1 MQVQEAQ
8 VQELTQDPDNSR
20 SHDRK
25 NLEAIKQS
33 LEAFG
38 QQKPIVI
45 DQEGKVV
52 AGNGTLA
59 AAQELGWQT
68 IQAVVTDLEGAK
80 QTAYAI
86 ADNRTAEL
94 AAWNDQQLAK
104 SLVSLQNDQ
113 SIDEAISGFRTD
125 EIERMVGAFDID
137 TTALPELADGEKE
150 PFQQIAFRLHDS
162 QAEAVHEALR
172 RAADEGMATSDVNT
186 NKNGNAIAAICMR
199 FLDGVS

>member
-59 AAQELGWQT
+59 AAQELGWKT

-94 AAWNDQQLAK
+94 AAWNDEQLAK

>member
-94 AAWNDQQLAK
+94 AAWNDEQLAK

-137 TTALPELADGEKE
+137 TTALPELADGEKK

>member
-33 LEAFG
+33 LQAFG

-94 AAWNDQQLAK
+94 AAWNDEQLAK

-137 TTALPELADGEKE
+137 TTALPELADGEKK